1 MDAVCVCARHPARLL
16 ESVSPIQEMSISGLI
31 LMRPEG
37 ARTILSRKAR
47 TLLFATP
54 SFRAGTSPASVAS
67 RMKMS
72 KLTD

>member
-16 ESVSPIQEMSISGLI
+16 ESVSPIQEMSISG